1 MKKIKFFLLPLAFL
15 LFSGCYRNQEIQ
27 PQKSITVNGTGT
39 VSCIPDTAFL
49 TFTVTTSGW
58 SAKNITLDNDTIS
71 NRLIYSIK
79 NIGVSEEDIS
89 KSQCVISNPG
99 NSYESKRNISVT
111 VRNLSLVPQI
121 IDCKTASIKLK
132 SVEYSVNDE
141 QTLTRQART
150 KAIKNAQDAASLFA
164 GASGTKTGSVINLL
178 DMNYQKIFDD
188 SGKINITATVSV
200 TFEIQ

>member
-71 NRLIYSIK
+71 NRLIDSIK

-150 KAIKNAQDAASLFA
+150 KAI
-164 GASGTKTGSVINLL
+164 
-178 DMNYQKIFDD
+178 
-188 SGKINITATVSV
+188 
-200 TFEIQ
+200 